1 MDFLLFLLGACLA
14 SFCHVIGYRLPI
26 QQSFLRGRSHCE
38 KCREILQPLELI
50 PLVSYIVLRGR
61 CRYCNA
67 QITPLAPV
75 IELLAGCSFVVL
87 YHMHS
92 FTIVFFFGVWFTLLF
107 VTISVSDIYY
117 QLIPNHILLFFG
129 IGIIFLS
136 FAEPQLMLMR
146 LVGSIGSFTFLLL
159 FAWFSRGG
167 IGGGDVKLYVLI
179 GAVLGL
185 PLAFI
190 SLFLSTLIGL
200 VWFGLRRTPQKQAI
214 PFAPSIALA
223 SMLTYFCGDIF
234 LNWYY
239 L

>member
-1 MDFLLFLLGACLA
+1 MDFVLFLIGACLA
-14 SFCHVIGYRLPI
+14 SFCHVIGYRFPI

-38 KCREILQPLELI
+38 KCHEILQPLELI

-61 CRYCNA
+61 CRYCDA
-67 QITPLAPV
+67 QITPLAPLL
-75 IELLAGCSFVVL
+75 ELLAGCSFVAL

-92 FTIVFFFGVWFTLLF
+92 FTMVFFLGVWFTLLL

-117 QLIPNHILLFFG
+117 QIIPNCILLFFS

-136 FAEPQLMLMR
+136 LSEPHLMLMR
-146 LVGSIGSFTFLLL
+146 LLGSIGSFTFLLL
-159 FAWFSRGG
+159 FAWLSRGG

-190 SLFLSTLIGL
+190 SLFLATLIGL
-200 VWFGLRRTPQKQAI
+200 VWFGFRKTPTTRTI